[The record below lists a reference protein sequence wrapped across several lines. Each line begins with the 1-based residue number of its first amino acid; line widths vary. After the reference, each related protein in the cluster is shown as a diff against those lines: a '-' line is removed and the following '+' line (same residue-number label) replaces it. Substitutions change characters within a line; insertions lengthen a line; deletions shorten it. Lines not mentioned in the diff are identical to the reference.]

1 VVHAGAGGVDIGSIG
16 IDDAVIRFAM
26 HWICD
31 VVRGVYGWAGRKRQ
45 GIHDRLKDRRNYR
58 PGGGC
63 IERIERIFR
72 RLRQTATADLR
83 RNWSSTT
90 VLTAAEWVCNNGA
103 PTIFTLSD
111 VGLIASVKSSLTT
124 SSRRVARG
132 LQDGAKAFLLNA
144 QPVDGWMQVG
154 DDVYPDLVCSSDG
167 RDVGLDVGDLAFG
180 ADDHGS
186 GQIRHPAGNSGA
198 FFLCGNN
205 NTEERRKIT
214 STGYFIKILP
224 VC

>member
-1 VVHAGAGGVDIGSIG
+1 VAGG
-16 IDDAVIRFAM
+16 
-26 HWICD
+26 
-31 VVRGVYGWAGRKRQ
+31 KRQ
-45 GIHDRLKDRRNYR
+45 GIDDRPINWRNCR

-63 IERIERIFR
+63 TRTN
-72 RLRQTATADLR
+72 LPPSAATATADLR

-90 VLTAAEWVCNNGA
+90 VLTAAESVCNNGA

-111 VGLIASVKSSLTT
+111 VGPIASVKSSLTT
-124 SSRRVARG
+124 SSRRGARG
-132 LQDGAKAFLLNA
+132 AGRRCESLPSECSAGRWLDASR
-144 QPVDGWMQVG
+144 
-154 DDVYPDLVCSSDG
+154 DDVYPIFVCSSDG

-198 FFLCGNN
+198 SFLCGNN
-205 NTEERRKIT
+205 NTEERRTIT
-214 STGYFIKILP
+214 SNGYFIKIIP